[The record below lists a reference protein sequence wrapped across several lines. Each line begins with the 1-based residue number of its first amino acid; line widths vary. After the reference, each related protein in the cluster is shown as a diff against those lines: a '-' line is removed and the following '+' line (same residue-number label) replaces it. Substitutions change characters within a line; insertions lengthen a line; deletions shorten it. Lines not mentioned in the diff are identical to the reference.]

1 MRVKCGRHLCEVER
15 MSVVLSW
22 VGGVGQVEVERRLLQ
37 HLLVA
42 PVVVLA
48 VGGEPAAVA
57 PVLGHRRLV
66 GGEGSQG

>member
-1 MRVKCGRHLCEVER
+1 

-48 VGGEPAAVA
+48 VGGEQHPRRDPSTVLAVA
-57 PVLGHRRLV
+57 CSKTKNKH
-66 GGEGSQG
+66 